1 MSAFKIAP
9 ERRPPGYHG
18 AVSPD
23 RIRRETPRA
32 APVRTDRAGAP
43 PARRAA
49 AGRAAGRRALAGV
62 AAAGAAAAAYMA
74 FEAQWTL
81 CREAELAVPGLP
93 APWSGLTVLH
103 LSDVHAGS
111 FYTNERSLRKAVRW
125 AVPLAPDLVLL
136 TGDVLGGSRASRA
149 CLALLAE
156 LEPPLG
162 MIAVTGNHEYGLSK
176 GPLARP
182 RDTSGLWERAG
193 ITLLADSCVT
203 LPARDGTTMVLCG
216 ADHLTGGYGLT
227 PPRGTGPQAPPLHA
241 SVATASATVAPP
253 TPFGP
258 RPTPSDV
265 RPAAPRSKPRLEAFP
280 ILLVHAPPP
289 PDSPLTAHFPLAF
302 AGHTHGGQLR
312 VPTASGLRPLH
323 RDSEERLT
331 GVHPWGSGLLVVSP
345 GIGTS
350 FLPFRLLTRPE
361 ATLWRLVYTSC
372 GETSP
377 AGH

>member
-1 MSAFKIAP
+1 
-9 ERRPPGYHG
+9 
-18 AVSPD
+18 
-23 RIRRETPRA
+23 
-32 APVRTDRAGAP
+32 
-43 PARRAA
+43 
-49 AGRAAGRRALAGV
+49 
-62 AAAGAAAAAYMA
+62 MA

-125 AVPLAPDLVLL
+125 AVPLTPDLVLL
-136 TGDVLGGSRASRA
+136 TGDILGDSEAGQA

-156 LEPPLG
+156 LKPPLG
-162 MIAVTGNHEYGLSK
+162 MFAVTGNHEYGLSK
-176 GPLARP
+176 SPLARA
-182 RDTSGLWERAG
+182 RDTSGLWAKAG
-193 ITLLADSCVT
+193 ITLLTDSCVT
-203 LPARDGTTMVLCG
+203 LPARDGTALVLCG

-227 PPRGTGPQAPPLHA
+227 PPGDPEPEA
-241 SVATASATVAPP
+241 SRFSTSAATAAATSATAAPL

-265 RPAAPRSKPRLEAFP
+265 RPAPLPANQRLETFP
-280 ILLVHAPPP
+280 ILLVHTPPP
-289 PDSPLTAHFPLAF
+289 SHSPLAAHFPLAF

-312 VPTASGLRPLH
+312 VPTRSGLQPLH

-331 GVHPWGSGLLVVSP
+331 GIHPWGSGQLVISP

-377 AGH
+377 ADH